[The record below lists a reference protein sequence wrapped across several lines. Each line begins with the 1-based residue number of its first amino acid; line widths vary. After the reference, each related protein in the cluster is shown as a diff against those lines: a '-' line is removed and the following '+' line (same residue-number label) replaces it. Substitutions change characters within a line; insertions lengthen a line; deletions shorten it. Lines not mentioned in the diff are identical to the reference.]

1 MSAQKQ
7 LNRHLTILKLEHP
20 LNAIIHLDI
29 TGDADIKIKGIID
42 RVDQIEGKLRII
54 DYKTG
59 KVEKK

>member
-42 RVDQIEGKLRII
+42 RVDQIEGEIAYHRLQNRQS
-54 DYKTG
+54 
-59 KVEKK
+59 